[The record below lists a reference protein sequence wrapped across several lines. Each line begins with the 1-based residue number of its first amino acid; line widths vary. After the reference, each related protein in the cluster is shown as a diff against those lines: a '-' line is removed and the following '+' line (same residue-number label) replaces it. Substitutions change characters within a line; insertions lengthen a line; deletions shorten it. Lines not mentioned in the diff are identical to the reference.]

1 MTAFVNSF
9 NAITSNPNF
18 CPSGANAIVSNYLA
32 AYSEIQNLSTAS
44 TCVVGETAAEKA
56 NCGFISSAEAT
67 TFCATSTDACCAAG
81 GFKAN
86 PQPTTAA
93 AVAPPAA
100 NTGAS
105 PPPAAASSSS
115 GSNSGSTSNSNT
127 NAGSSGS
134 SFFSGSMLYIVAG
147 GGVALLLIIGALV
160 FCFCRKKKVQ
170 QEPEPYGMSDMGGK
184 TAKRNDSAQRLQPA
198 PLGQGGQSNFNDRNG
213 GGSSNGRGVGGGG
226 YNNGPPPSMPQTSPK
241 PKDTYTALFNFT
253 PQQND
258 ELQALYGDK
267 ILLKKE
273 FDDGW
278 GFGINLRTKKEGSFP
293 LDLLDGFADPFEQQ
307 NGQPPKNGFKD
318 RSSSIFGP
326 PQGMMPQSP
335 MQPAPAK
342 AMSPPPGV
350 PAPMKMNNVGK
361 QPTEDVRRAV
371 FNYAPIMQDEIEIFF
386 GDKILVKN
394 EYDDGWAFGKNLN
407 SQREGLFPQDCV
419 GPANAAPNQPASNM
433 NSKPKQRMSS
443 LYGAPAAPLPNTPLA
458 SVADPSD
465 VHKAVF
471 DFKPTMGDELEL
483 RAGDKVKL
491 KNQYDD
497 GWAYGM
503 NLGTKKEGLFP
514 LDILAGFG
522 GDMAADKKT
531 KQRVSSMMGVSG
543 AYGAPAAVPAKD
555 AQGNHTVV
563 SDFDP
568 EMPDEIELRVGDKV
582 KLTKEFDDGWGTG
595 RNLATNLEGLL
606 PLDCLSGFDATAQI
620 DDKGQKKK
628 KERMS
633 SIYGAGNGTDSVFG
647 AVAAPAAQVPAK
659 DAQGNHTATSDF
671 DPEMADE
678 VELRVGDKVK
688 LKQEFDD
695 GWGIGLNLSTNME
708 GLVPLDCLSGFD
720 GNAQMDAAGQKKKKE
735 RMSSIY
741 GAGGNSAF
749 GAPTPAAAKS
759 AGPAAATSAKD
770 AQGNHT

>member
-1 MTAFVNSF
+1 MTSVCFPLRGSTQCPDFAGFNAWVGAGSIPGNSIASLDQFITIQTDVTGGFGTAFSDPAIYNCPGWDRTGLRYTLATYCAYLVAAGFSNTDPATGQPCNGPSQGAIPLCQSSMTAFVASF
-9 NAITSNPNF
+9 NTITSNPNF

-170 QEPEPYGMSDMGGK
+170 QEPEPYGMNDMGGK

-213 GGSSNGRGVGGGG
+213 GGSSNGRGAGGGG

-253 PQQND
+253 PQQKD
-258 ELQALYGDK
+258 ELQTLYGDK
-267 ILLKKE
+267 IVLKKE

-278 GFGINLRTKKEGSFP
+278 GYGINLRTKKEGSFP

-318 RSSSIFGP
+318 RSSSMFGP

-342 AMSPPPGV
+342 AMSPPPIV
-350 PAPMKMNNVGK
+350 PTPMKMNNVGK
-361 QPTEDVRRAV
+361 QPTEDVRKAV

-419 GPANAAPNQPASNM
+419 GPASAAPNQPTSNM

-443 LYGAPAAPLPNTPLA
+443 LYGAPAAAAATAVLPIAPVA
-458 SVADPSD
+458 SAADPSD

-531 KQRVSSMMGVSG
+531 KQR
-543 AYGAPAAVPAKD
+543 
-555 AQGNHTVV
+555 
-563 SDFDP
+563 
-568 EMPDEIELRVGDKV
+568 
-582 KLTKEFDDGWGTG
+582 
-595 RNLATNLEGLL
+595 
-606 PLDCLSGFDATAQI
+606 
-620 DDKGQKKK
+620 
-628 KERMS
+628 
-633 SIYGAGNGTDSVFG
+633 
-647 AVAAPAAQVPAK
+647 
-659 DAQGNHTATSDF
+659 
-671 DPEMADE
+671 
-678 VELRVGDKVK
+678 
-688 LKQEFDD
+688 
-695 GWGIGLNLSTNME
+695 
-708 GLVPLDCLSGFD
+708 
-720 GNAQMDAAGQKKKKE
+720 
-735 RMSSIY
+735 
-741 GAGGNSAF
+741 
-749 GAPTPAAAKS
+749 
-759 AGPAAATSAKD
+759 
-770 AQGNHT
+770 